1 MNGIQKLKA
10 AAYMMSLAASN
21 PEALRQYERLL
32 KEERERNASEQVQR
46 LVEASRKNSRG
57 MQEHE
62 FRIHGET
69 ITARSRK
76 EALRKYSRRH
86 N

>member
-1 MNGIQKLKA
+1 MNAIEQMKT

-21 PEALRQYERLL
+21 PEAVRQYERLL

-46 LVEASRKNSRG
+46 LVEASRKRSSG
-57 MQEHE
+57 IQEYE

-69 ITARSRK
+69 VLARSRK
-76 EALRKYSRRH
+76 EALRKYSRRK
-86 N
+86 

>member
-1 MNGIQKLKA
+1 MNTIEQMKT

-21 PEALRQYERLL
+21 PEAVRQYERLL

-46 LVEASRKNSRG
+46 LVEASRKNGRG
-57 MQEHE
+57 IQQHE

-69 ITARSRK
+69 ILARSRK
-76 EALRKYSRRH
+76 EALRKYSRRK
-86 N
+86 